1 MTSSLSLAMRPY
13 SIEARTRK
21 YVKEYGFLS
30 FRKKHEKQLLDK
42 RIYSL
47 KTNRK
52 NVVHQACKVL
62 GDKIVDTVAK
72 SNDDKIVKPHENSR
86 NVEEIIIPPEKKRWN
101 IKQIKKS
108 SIGTLKNI

>member
-1 MTSSLSLAMRPY
+1 MDFYHL
-13 SIEARTRK
+13 
-21 YVKEYGFLS
+21 
-30 FRKKHEKQLLDK
+30 EKNMKNSCLDK

-86 NVEEIIIPPEKKRWN
+86 NVEEIIIPPEKKR
-101 IKQIKKS
+101 
-108 SIGTLKNI
+108 